1 MNPSVILL
9 HEAEVGK
16 KQRVLTVPMET
27 VRGSVIYVFKKDA
40 FEERSVAHPFKCVSC
55 ELW

>member
-16 KQRVLTVPMET
+16 KQSVLTVPMET

-40 FEERSVAHPFKCVSC
+40 FEERSVAHPFKKCF
-55 ELW
+55 L